1 MDEAT
6 STKNSPSSNEEM
18 PNSEAPLW
26 QYVTKIEKPP
36 SSATKSGGNTYFK
49 CNYCGKVYLGSYS
62 RVKAHLLKIVN
73 KGIKACPNVTPS
85 LRLEMQRMHDQI
97 ENDKLER
104 AQRSRIPLPP
114 PPPGRGP
121 IGLIP
126 SFQRQEESDSTN
138 PVDGK
143 RRKVIAISTIE
154 RAFQNNA
161 RYELDSRIGRM
172 FYTGGLPFNFA
183 RNPYYR
189 SFYSYAA
196 THSIPGYVPSG
207 YNALR
212 TTLLQR
218 ERAHVERLLRPIKDF
233 WLENGV
239 SIVSDR
245 WSDPQRR
252 PLINI
257 MAVSDGGPVFI
268 KAIDGSGE
276 FKDKHYIAGV
286 LKDAIK
292 EIGHEKVVQVIT
304 DNASVM
310 KAAGALIEGEYPKIF
325 WTPCVVHILNLALKN
340 TCAAKNTEKNEV
352 TYEECSWITRIGDD
366 ASFIRVFI
374 MNHSM
379 RLAMFNEF
387 CPLKL
392 LQVADTRFASVVVML
407 KRLKLIKRCLQ
418 AMAVSD
424 QWASY
429 REDDVGKVQK
439 VKDMILSD
447 LWWDKVDYILE
458 FTAPI
463 YDMLRIADTN
473 KPCLHLV
480 YEMWDSMIEKVK
492 AAICRH
498 EGLEDDQYSS
508 FWSVVY
514 DILID
519 RWTKNC
525 TPLHCLAH
533 SLNPKYYSIEWLSE
547 NPKRISPHRDHEI
560 SMERSKCLERYFE
573 DEDEL
578 KVVKYEFATF
588 SGGRFP
594 SPDALTDRW
603 ALQPLVWWQ
612 YHGPTFPILQTLA
625 FKLLGQPCSSSCAER
640 NWSTYKFIHSLKRNK
655 MVPARTENLVYV
667 HSNLRLLSR
676 RNEEYVNTSTKM
688 WDFAGN
694 SWNESDMHGGA
705 GILENAA
712 LTLDEPELEAIVIGN
727 ATNPSVTTSES
738 EVQSEAIELDD
749 DDVCL

>member
-1 MDEAT
+1 MDEVN
-6 STKNSPSSNEEM
+6 STESSQEVSNAE
-18 PNSEAPLW
+18 SPLW
-26 QYVTKIEKPP
+26 QYVTKVEK
-36 SSATKSGGNTYFK
+36 SAGASVKSGGNTYFK
-49 CNYCGKVYLGSYS
+49 CNYCDIVFMGSYS
-62 RVKAHLLKIVN
+62 RVKAHLLQISG
-73 KGIKACPNVTPS
+73 KGIRACRNVS
-85 LRLEMQRMHDQI
+85 KSHRLEMQRMHDQV
-97 ENDKLER
+97 EANKLEQE
-104 AQRSRIPLPP
+104 QRSQIPLPP
-114 PPPGRGP
+114 PPPGRGIP
-121 IGLIP
+121 ISP
-126 SFQRQEESDSTN
+126 FRRQEGSDSSHSTN
-138 PVDGK
+138 PVDAK
-143 RRKVIAISTIE
+143 RRKVTMNTTLE
-154 RAFQNNA
+154 KAFQNNA
-161 RYELDSRIGRM
+161 RHDLDSRIARM
-172 FYTGGLPFNFA
+172 FYTGGLLFNFA
-183 RNPYYR
+183 RNPHYR
-189 SFYSYAA
+189 SSYAFAA
-196 THSIPGYVPSG
+196 THSILGYLPPG

-212 TTLLQR
+212 TTLLQK
-218 ERAHVERLLRPIKDF
+218 ERAHVERLLKPIKDS

-239 SIVSDR
+239 SIVSDG

-252 PLINI
+252 PLINV

-304 DNASVM
+304 DNANVM

-325 WTPCVVHILNLALKN
+325 WTPCVVHTLNLALKN
-340 TCAAKNTEKNEV
+340 ICAAKNTEKNEV
-352 TYEECSWITRIGDD
+352 TYEECSWITRVADG

-392 LQVADTRFASVVVML
+392 LQVADTRFASVVVTL

-418 AMAVSD
+418 AMAISD

-429 REDDVGKVQK
+429 REDDVGKAQK
-439 VKDMILSD
+439 VKVMILSD
-447 LWWDKVDYILE
+447 LWWDNIDYILE

-463 YDMLRIADTN
+463 YDMLRIADTD

-492 AAICRH
+492 AVIYRH

-508 FWSVVY
+508 FWVVVY
-514 DILID
+514 DILIN
-519 RWTKNC
+519 RWTKNS

-533 SLNPKYYSIEWLSE
+533 SLNPKYYSIEWISE
-547 NPKRISPHRDHEI
+547 NPKRIPPHRDHEI

-573 DEDEL
+573 DENDL
-578 KVVKYEFATF
+578 TVVKYEFAKF

-594 SPDALTDRW
+594 SPSALTDRW
-603 ALQPLVWWQ
+603 TLLPLVWWQ
-612 YHGPTFPILQTLA
+612 YHDSAFPTLQTLA
-625 FKLLGQPCSSSCAER
+625 LKLLGQPCSSSCAER
-640 NWSTYKFIHSLKRNK
+640 NWST
-655 MVPARTENLVYV
+655 
-667 HSNLRLLSR
+667 
-676 RNEEYVNTSTKM
+676 RNEEYIHTATKM
-688 WDFAGN
+688 WDIAGD

-727 ATNPSVTTSES
+727 VNTSATTSES
-738 EVQSEAIELDD
+738 EVRSEAIDLEDD
-749 DDVCL
+749 DICV